1 MEIAENVVRIVE
13 HHLMLTIEDKEQTL
27 INTMGA
33 DSLDVLEIVAVIEQ
47 EYGITIR
54 DEELEQIKTTQDLIT
69 LVELKS

>member
-27 INTMGA
+27 INTLGA

>member
-1 MEIAENVVRIVE
+1 MDIAENVVRIVE

-27 INTMGA
+27 INTLGA

>member
-1 MEIAENVVRIVE
+1 MDIAENVVRIVE

-27 INTMGA
+27 INGLSA

-47 EYGITIR
+47 EYGIIIR

>member
-1 MEIAENVVRIVE
+1 MDIAENVVRIVE

-27 INTMGA
+27 INNLGA

>member
-27 INTMGA
+27 INGLSA

-54 DEELEQIKTTQDLIT
+54 DEELEQIKTTNDLIT

>member
-1 MEIAENVVRIVE
+1 MDIAENVVRIVE

-27 INTMGA
+27 INGLSA

>member
-1 MEIAENVVRIVE
+1 MDIAENVVRIVE

-27 INTMGA
+27 INGLSA

-54 DEELEQIKTTQDLIT
+54 DEELEKIKTTQDLIT

>member
-27 INTMGA
+27 INGLSA

>member
-13 HHLMLTIEDKEQTL
+13 HRLMLTIEDKEQTL
-27 INTMGA
+27 INTLGA

>member
-27 INTMGA
+27 INNLGA

>member
-1 MEIAENVVRIVE
+1 MDIAENVVRIVE

-27 INTMGA
+27 INTLGA
-33 DSLDVLEIVAVIEQ
+33 DSLDVLEIVSVIEQ

>member
-1 MEIAENVVRIVE
+1 MDIAENVVRIVE

-27 INTMGA
+27 INTLGA

-47 EYGITIR
+47 EYGIIIR

>member
-1 MEIAENVVRIVE
+1 MDIAENVVRIVE
-13 HHLMLTIEDKEQTL
+13 HHLMLEITDRDQTL
-27 INTMGA
+27 INGLSA

-54 DEELEQIKTTQDLIT
+54 DEELEQIKTTNDLIT

>member
-1 MEIAENVVRIVE
+1 MDIAENVVRIVE

-27 INTMGA
+27 INGLSA

-54 DEELEQIKTTQDLIT
+54 DEELEQIKTTNDLIT

>member
-1 MEIAENVVRIVE
+1 MDIAENVVRIVE

-27 INTMGA
+27 INGLSA
-33 DSLDVLEIVAVIEQ
+33 DSLDVLEIVAVIEK

>member
-1 MEIAENVVRIVE
+1 MDIAENVVRIVE

-27 INTMGA
+27 INTFGA

-54 DEELEQIKTTQDLIT
+54 DEELEQIKTTNDLIT

>member
-27 INTMGA
+27 INTLGA

-54 DEELEQIKTTQDLIT
+54 DEELEQIKTTNDLIT

>member
-1 MEIAENVVRIVE
+1 MDIAENVVRIVE

-27 INTMGA
+27 INTLGA

-54 DEELEQIKTTQDLIT
+54 DEELEQIKTTNDLIT